1 MRLRARPPFPMG
13 APDWPTSVP
22 RPPLERRTGV
32 DFDTAWA
39 RRYPARLARAVL
51 VDGVL
56 RPAVRALA
64 PPRMHGLDRL
74 DALDEPVIFAA
85 NHHSHLDT
93 PLLITSLPERW
104 RHRTVV
110 AAAAD
115 YFFDTRVKAALSAL
129 VLGAVP
135 VERARVDRRPLDLAH
150 GLLDDGWSVV
160 IFPEG
165 GRSPDGWGQEFRGGA
180 GYLAVRGGF
189 PVVPVHLAGTGWV
202 LRKGARRPTRARVD
216 VTFGWP
222 LRPAEGENA
231 HRFAARI
238 EEAVA
243 ALADERTTDWWSAR
257 RRAATGHTPP
267 LTGPDAGTWRRAW
280 ALDRGREG
288 GRPTWP

>member
-1 MRLRARPPFPMG
+1 VKLRARPPFPMG

-22 RPPLERRTGV
+22 RPPFEQRTGQ

-39 RRYPARLARAVL
+39 RRYPARVARALL

-64 PPRMHGLDRL
+64 PPRVHGLDRL
-74 DALDEPVIFAA
+74 DALDEPVIFVA

-115 YFFDTRVKAALSAL
+115 YFFDTRVKGALSAL

-135 VERARVDRRPLDLAH
+135 VERARVDRRPLELAH

-180 GYLAVRGGF
+180 GYLAVRGNV
-189 PVVPVHLAGTGWV
+189 PVVPVHLAGTGRV
-202 LRKGARRPTRARVD
+202 LRKGARRPTRSPVD
-216 VTFGWP
+216 VTYGWP

-231 HRFAARI
+231 HRFATRI

-257 RRAATGHTPP
+257 RRAAAGRTPP
-267 LTGPDAGTWRRAW
+267 LTGPDTGSWRRAW
-280 ALDRGREG
+280 ALDRGSRRT
-288 GRPTWP
+288 RPDWP